1 MSINWSHGPADIERG
16 QSESERILGLGVYMV
31 VWG

>member
-16 QSESERILGLGVYMV
+16 QSEYGGIYGSMGVSI
-31 VWG
+31 